1 MPAGLHTRDASG
13 RRVSILNDDHSPHF
27 TTGVSPIVT
36 PSYDPRAPRTAS
48 TPATPELL
56 RSNSYDSHMA
66 AVEPASPLTPL
77 YDPGFRYNP
86 PAPEYRSVY
95 EDYYVEGT
103 HVHAGMKRRPSAFSD
118 GRSVTY
124 DDDLYHTAPT
134 TVVSCSSS
142 SSSSPSSSSSS
153 SSSSSPPSTST
164 ATSSTTIPGS
174 ERPGKRFPCRY
185 RETHGC
191 DKTFTTSGHASR
203 HAKIHTAEKG
213 VNCSFEGCP
222 KRFTR
227 ADNMKQHLETHYKDK
242 SRSSISRPSVSGG
255 RRSSSAS
262 SSSSSLGKLSSSSS
276 LSSASAAASRN
287 RIMAMTTAAM
297 AAIAATATAQSSP
310 SPPPPSSSSSS
321 LPRMNGLEPALFR
334 GMPVQP
340 PPNGSAWDMRDLD
353 DKLVNRTSTRDA
365 LPTRTGLDTLALAA
379 LRQGSG
385 R

>member
-27 TTGVSPIVT
+27 TTRVSPIVT

-56 RSNSYDSHMA
+56 RSDSYDSHMA

-124 DDDLYHTAPT
+124 DDDL
-134 TVVSCSSS
+134 
-142 SSSSPSSSSSS
+142 
-153 SSSSSPPSTST
+153 
-164 ATSSTTIPGS
+164 STTTPGS

-287 RIMAMTTAAM
+287 RIIAMTTAAM
-297 AAIAATATAQSSP
+297 AAITATATAQSSP
-310 SPPPPSSSSSS
+310 SPPPPPPSSSSS

-353 DKLVNRTSTRDA
+353 DMLVNRASTRDA

>member
-1 MPAGLHTRDASG
+1 MSAGLHIRDASG
-13 RRVSILNDDHSPHF
+13 RRVSLLNDDNNTHF
-27 TTGVSPIVT
+27 MTTSRISPIVT

-56 RSNSYDSHMA
+56 RSDSYDSQMA
-66 AVEPASPLTPL
+66 SAEPVSPLTPL

-86 PAPEYRSVY
+86 PAPDYRSGY
-95 EDYYVEGT
+95 DDYYVDGP

-118 GRSVTY
+118 GRSVSY
-124 DDDLYHTAPT
+124 EDDLYKPAPT
-134 TVVSCSSS
+134 AIRSSS
-142 SSSSPSSSSSS
+142 SASPSN
-153 SSSSSPPSTST
+153 TTTTTT
-164 ATSSTTIPGS
+164 ATSSSTGS

-242 SRSSISRPSVSGG
+242 SRSSISRPSASG

-262 SSSSSLGKLSSSSS
+262 SASSLGKLTTSSSSS
-276 LSSASAAASRN
+276 LSTAAAASRN
-287 RIMAMTTAAM
+287 RAMAMATAAV
-297 AAIAATATAQSSP
+297 AATAQSSP
-310 SPPPPSSSSSS
+310 SPPPLPPSST
-321 LPRMNGLEPALFR
+321 LPRLNGLEPALSR
-334 GMPVQP
+334 GAPIHAP
-340 PPNGSAWDMRDLD
+340 SGSAWDMRDLD
-353 DKLVNRTSTRDA
+353 DMLVDPAAAKPR
-365 LPTRTGLDTLALAA
+365 LPPPTGLDTLALAA
-379 LRQGSG
+379 LRQSSE

>member
-13 RRVSILNDDHSPHF
+13 RRVSILNDDHSTHF
-27 TTGVSPIVT
+27 TASVSPMVS

-56 RSNSYDSHMA
+56 RSDSYDSHMA
-66 AVEPASPLTPL
+66 AGEPASPLTPL

-86 PAPEYRSVY
+86 PASEYRSVY
-95 EDYYVEGT
+95 DDYYAEGA

-124 DDDLYHTAPT
+124 EDDLYHAA
-134 TVVSCSSS
+134 SAAAAAAASSS
-142 SSSSPSSSSSS
+142 SST
-153 SSSSSPPSTST
+153 SSPPSTST
-164 ATSSTTIPGS
+164 ATSSTTTSSS

-242 SRSSISRPSVSGG
+242 SRSSISRPVSGG
-255 RRSSSAS
+255 RRSSST
-262 SSSSSLGKLSSSSS
+262 SSSSLH
-276 LSSASAAASRN
+276 RH
-287 RIMAMTTAAM
+287 R
-297 AAIAATATAQSSP
+297 
-310 SPPPPSSSSSS
+310 
-321 LPRMNGLEPALFR
+321 RR
-334 GMPVQP
+334 HRR
-340 PPNGSAWDMRDLD
+340 RDYQHYH
-353 DKLVNRTSTRDA
+353 A
-365 LPTRTGLDTLALAA
+365 
-379 LRQGSG
+379 
-385 R
+385 